1 MKKRKLFHIQIQNQ
15 IYQMKKNF
23 TTFIEREKEEKSSSS
38 SSSNNSNEN
47 MNKSDFESQVEKEI
61 IEIKIKEKEIPTSKN
76 KDKKFLKDKKENED
90 NQITENLIKEI
101 SENLKSSK
109 GLLE

>member
-1 MKKRKLFHIQIQNQ
+1 
-15 IYQMKKNF
+15 
-23 TTFIEREKEEKSSSS
+23 
-38 SSSNNSNEN
+38 

-76 KDKKFLKDKKENED
+76 EDKKFLKDKKENED

-109 GLLE
+109 GLLEKEMEEIKKHKDFFDKKILY